1 MRRFRN
7 DLHWEMMVVCQGLV
21 THLVLL
27 GNLLG
32 LVSVC
37 FWAPEYKRDVEMLE
51 RAQWNL

>member
-7 DLHWEMMVVCQGLV
+7 DLHWEMMVVSQGLV

-27 GNLLG
+27 GNL